1 VNRRKF
7 IMGLAGTATWPV
19 VARAQQAT
27 TPVIGYLGGSLSF
40 GENLKAFRNGL
51 AQAGYAEGG
60 NLTID
65 YQTTNDQKRYP
76 EMAADLVRRRVAL
89 IFASGIGAARATKA
103 QAASIP
109 ILFVFGE
116 DPIKEGLVASLNRP
130 GGNITGISYF
140 TNQLY
145 GKRLGLLKEIVPNAT
160 AVALLVNPDNPSAE
174 PDTQETQIAAA
185 ALGLGLHVI
194 PVAHEHDLEAAFAD
208 IVARRTG
215 AVVVDAD
222 SVLMDSREQLTAL
235 AARHAIPAIYD
246 RREFLTA
253 GGLMSYG
260 SNPVEAYRQAGTYA
274 ARILKGE
281 KAADLP
287 VQQTTR
293 FEFILNL
300 RTARTLKLKIPS
312 GVLAIAD
319 EVIE

>member
-1 VNRRKF
+1 MRRRQF
-7 IMGLAGTATWPV
+7 IAGLGSAAAWPV
-19 VARAQQAT
+19 VARAQQPT
-27 TPVIGYLGGSLSF
+27 LPVIGYLAGSLGF

-51 AQAGYAEGG
+51 AQAGYVEGG

-65 YQTTNDQKRYP
+65 YKITNDQLRYP
-76 EMAADLVRRRVAL
+76 ELAADLDRRRVAL
-89 IFASGIGAARATKA
+89 IFVAGIGAARAAKSR
-103 QAASIP
+103 AASIP
-109 ILFVFGE
+109 IVFVLGE
-116 DPIKEGLVASLNRP
+116 DPVKEGLVASLNRP
-130 GGNITGISYF
+130 GGNITGMSYF

-145 GKRLGLLKEIVPNAT
+145 GKRLGLLKEIAPHAT
-160 AVALLVNPDNPSAE
+160 AVALLVNPDNPNAE

-185 ALGLGLHVI
+185 ALGLGLHVM
-194 PVAHEHDLEAAFAD
+194 PVAHERDLEAAFAD
-208 IVARRTG
+208 IAARRIG
-215 AVVVDAD
+215 GVVVDAD
-222 SVLMDSREQLTAL
+222 SVLIDSREQLAAL
-235 AARHAIPAIYD
+235 AARYGVPAIYD

-300 RTARTLKLKIPS
+300 RTARTLKLQIPS

>member
-1 VNRRKF
+1 MATSSSTRR
-7 IMGLAGTATWPV
+7 LAGAAVWPR
-19 VARAQQAT
+19 VARAQQPA
-27 TPVIGYLGGSLSF
+27 IGYLAGSLGV

-51 AQAGYAEGG
+51 AQAGYVEGG

-65 YQTTNDQKRYP
+65 YQTTNDQLRYS
-76 EMAADLVRRRVAL
+76 ELAADLVSRRVAL
-89 IFASGIGAARATKA
+89 IFVAGIGAARAA
-103 QAASIP
+103 QAQSASIP
-109 ILFVFGE
+109 IVFVLGE
-116 DPIKEGLVASLNRP
+116 DPVKEGLVASLNRP

-145 GKRLGLLKEIVPNAT
+145 GKRLGLLKEIVPLAT
-160 AVALLVNPDNPSAE
+160 AVALLVNPDNPNAE
-174 PDTQETQIAAA
+174 PDIQETQIAAA
-185 ALGLGLHVI
+185 ALGLGLHVM
-194 PVAHEHDLEAAFAD
+194 PVAHECDLEAAFAD
-208 IVARRTG
+208 IVGRG
-215 AVVVDAD
+215 MGGVVVDAD
-222 SVLMDSREQLTAL
+222 SVLMDSREQLAAL
-235 AARHAIPAIYD
+235 AARHAVPAIYD

-300 RTARTLKLKIPS
+300 RTAKTLKLQIPS

>member
-1 VNRRKF
+1 MRRRDF
-7 IMGLAGTATWPV
+7 IAGLGGAAVWPLA
-19 VARAQQAT
+19 ARAQQQT
-27 TPVIGYLGGSLSF
+27 MPVIGYLAGSLGV

-51 AQAGYAEGG
+51 AQAGYVEGE

-65 YQTTNDQKRYP
+65 YQTTNDQLRYS
-76 EMAADLVRRRVAL
+76 EFAADLVRRRVAL
-89 IFASGIGAARATKA
+89 IFVAGIGAARAAKV
-103 QAASIP
+103 QATSIP
-109 ILFVFGE
+109 IVFVFGE
-116 DPIKEGLVASLNRP
+116 DPVKEGLVASLNRP

-145 GKRLGLLKEIVPNAT
+145 GKRLGLLKEIVPHAT
-160 AVALLVNPDNPSAE
+160 AVALLVNPDNPNAG

-185 ALGLGLHVI
+185 ALGLGLHVM
-194 PVAHEHDLEAAFAD
+194 PVAHERGLEAAFAD
-208 IVARRTG
+208 IVARKIG
-215 AVVVDAD
+215 GVIVDAD
-222 SVLMDSREQLTAL
+222 SVLIDSREQLAAL

-260 SNPVEAYRQAGTYA
+260 SNPVEAYRQAGAYS

-281 KAADLP
+281 NAADLP

-293 FEFILNL
+293 FELILNL
-300 RTARTLKLKIPS
+300 GTARTLKLNIPS

>member
-1 VNRRKF
+1 MRRREF
-7 IMGLAGTATWPV
+7 IAGLGSAVAWPL
-19 VARAQQAT
+19 AAHAQRPAI
-27 TPVIGYLGGSLSF
+27 PVIGYLAGSLGV

-51 AQAGYAEGG
+51 AQAGYVEGS

-65 YQTTNDQKRYP
+65 YQTTNDQSQYP
-76 EMAADLVRRRVAL
+76 KLAADLVSRRVAL
-89 IFASGIGAARATKA
+89 IFVSGIGAARAAQA

-109 ILFVFGE
+109 IVFVFGE
-116 DPIKEGLVASLNRP
+116 DPVKEGLVASLNRP

-145 GKRLGLLKEIVPNAT
+145 GKRLGLLKEIVPHAT
-160 AVALLVNPDNPSAE
+160 AVALLVNPDNPNAE

-185 ALGLGLHVI
+185 ALGLGLHVM
-194 PVAHEHDLEAAFAD
+194 PVAHERDLEAAFAD
-208 IVARRTG
+208 IVARRIG
-215 AVVVDAD
+215 GVVIDAD
-222 SVLMDSREQLTAL
+222 SFLIDSREQLAAL
-235 AARHAIPAIYD
+235 AARHAVPAIYD

-274 ARILKGE
+274 ARILNGE

-300 RTARTLKLKIPS
+300 RTARTLKLEIPS